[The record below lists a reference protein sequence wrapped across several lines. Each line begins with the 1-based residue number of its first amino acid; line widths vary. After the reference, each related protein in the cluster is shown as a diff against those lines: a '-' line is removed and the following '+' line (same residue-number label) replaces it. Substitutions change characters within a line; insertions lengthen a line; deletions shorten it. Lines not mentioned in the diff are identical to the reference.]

1 MRHVAPLSYRLACSL
16 KEGAAKTSSVA
27 STREKGPV
35 TCGPSNRGHGI
46 AHALPPA
53 THFIA
58 ASHTRCSSSTCCCC
72 RAAPSWSVLICRAS
86 HYRIRFPVIAGPATA
101 LYPSLPPPA
110 CPALCRHVPD
120 PYCLSHAVVPCCRP
134 VTVCCTADV
143 AHPRGRHVYAD
154 SAESP
159 TAALAAFAAVPW
171 PTLTYETFVLCGEFL
186 RNAYVNLDLG
196 VELEEV
202 EASVIAPSLH
212 AITSGAVPLPTPA
225 TLATA
230 GSAVPIGSKITGKG
244 SAALTSIVAAGVTD
258 GCVVMLHRAA
268 AVVVAGADT
277 TTITPTPVV
286 PPVRFACHNG
296 TMCKGTIPSARVK
309 GLAFHPKRPL
319 LLASLHSGDLLLYDL
334 HQCSTVWTQPGH
346 IGPAVS
352 DTAVHRAGLIDVCV
366 ECRVP

>member
-1 MRHVAPLSYRLACSL
+1 M
-16 KEGAAKTSSVA
+16 
-27 STREKGPV
+27 
-35 TCGPSNRGHGI
+35 
-46 AHALPPA
+46 
-53 THFIA
+53 
-58 ASHTRCSSSTCCCC
+58 
-72 RAAPSWSVLICRAS
+72 
-86 HYRIRFPVIAGPATA
+86 
-101 LYPSLPPPA
+101 
-110 CPALCRHVPD
+110 
-120 PYCLSHAVVPCCRP
+120 
-134 VTVCCTADV
+134 
-143 AHPRGRHVYAD
+143 YAD
-154 SAESP
+154 RAELP

-212 AITSGAVPLPTPA
+212 AVTSGAVPLPTPA
-225 TLATA
+225 ILATA
-230 GSAVPIGSKITGKG
+230 GSAVP
-244 SAALTSIVAAGVTD
+244 
-258 GCVVMLHRAA
+258 MLHRAA

-309 GLAFHPKRPL
+309 GLVFHPKRPL
-319 LLASLHSGDLLLYDL
+319 LLAALHSGDLLLYDL